1 MKALYDLYLITKP
14 DGSTN
19 FSCNLKDI
27 ANHKVIKENNIR
39 VKLYPINE
47 VTKTL
52 RGVDEGDIQLIGY
65 FNKWDSGYTSFG
77 TSEGFMGVCLYQK
90 NIKDNPIPQNMD
102 VSNVDTIAEG
112 IKNAIEFFENIN
124 SKLN

>member
-27 ANHKVIKENNIR
+27 AIHKLIKENNIR
-39 VKLYPINE
+39 VKLYATNE

-52 RGVDEGDIQLIGY
+52 RGADEGDIQLIGY
-65 FNKWDSGYTSFG
+65 FNKWDCGYTSFG
-77 TSEGFMGVCLYQK
+77 TSEGLMGVCLYQK
-90 NIKDNPIPQNMD
+90 NVKENPMPQDID
-102 VSNVDTIAEG
+102 VSDVDVIAEG
-112 IKNAIEFFENIN
+112 IENAIKFFENIN
-124 SKLN
+124 SKIN